1 MDAQVQRITNA
12 LALARVAV
20 EADRNAEYVSAL
32 WKYKELVVTLEA
44 EQAHLPA
51 EVRPAAA
58 ERIARYRA
66 RAVAL
71 EKCIPK
77 KAARPG
83 SNFTARG
90 IGTLVR
96 KEVTKVN
103 FVEEMIHPATAKMM
117 EAPPISNLARPF
129 WLIKVLNTT
138 ITTGGFITP
147 KLYISRTVWSQQG
160 AKFTAVQHKIAG
172 LQTLLEAL
180 SKLSPNDA
188 SNKDFFIR
196 QLEEL
201 CSVLDTVQSGLSR
214 HLAFIKSKEG
224 SILKGMARGAGLLK
238 TGLAGGQMDDSYVQ
252 LLSQTF
258 QKATYFENWIV
269 QWEKGA
275 KEVVDLLKRVSDFFY
290 NVILAFAIRDFNML
304 VVRYI
309 QKTRE
314 NFFSDPF
321 A

>member
-32 WKYKELVVTLEA
+32 WKYKELVVALEA

-83 SNFTARG
+83 SNFASRG

-96 KEVTKVN
+96 KEVAKVN

-147 KLYISRTVWSQQG
+147 KLYISRTEPARRQIHGVQQ
-160 AKFTAVQHKIAG
+160 KIAG

-180 SKLSPNDA
+180 SKLSPNDS

-201 CSVLDTVQSGLSR
+201 CSVLDSVQSGLSR

-290 NVILAFAIRDFNML
+290 NVILAFAIRHGHL
-304 VVRYI
+304 
-309 QKTRE
+309 TRPTRAVDVMT
-314 NFFSDPF
+314 NHDWLR
-321 A
+321 